1 MEEAFGRQCF
11 VFDKMKNH
19 PKENFSSRFAQLP
32 LIKQLG
38 HIGAEIHRASNWEEK
53 KDTTSRNNALERA
66 IDLIDAILGGVHLSH
81 RTKEIARLKEII
93 CGCYAGKSEN
103 NVSLSMLDN
112 YFLTLAIYARNQ
124 KSHV

>member
-1 MEEAFGRQCF
+1 MEQ
-11 VFDKMKNH
+11 
-19 PKENFSSRFAQLP
+19 SRWAKLSLIEQLA
-32 LIKQLG
+32 
-38 HIGAEIHRASNWEEK
+38 HVGAEIHRANNWEQK

-81 RTKEIARLKEII
+81 RTKEVARLREII
-93 CGCYAGKSEN
+93 CGCYAEKGEN
-103 NVSLSMLDN
+103 NVSLSLLDN